1 MLDVRRI
8 PFLCLLHG
16 GFRERVLSQGSVPLQ
31 DGGLLVHV
39 KGHFR
44 VGGSGPLAL
53 GPQGAGPPSV
63 FCEAFLIRRD
73 SLGRPLIRNQLFRLL

>member
-1 MLDVRRI
+1 MLMYV
-8 PFLCLLHG
+8 
-16 GFRERVLSQGSVPLQ
+16 Q

-39 KGHFR
+39 RGHFR